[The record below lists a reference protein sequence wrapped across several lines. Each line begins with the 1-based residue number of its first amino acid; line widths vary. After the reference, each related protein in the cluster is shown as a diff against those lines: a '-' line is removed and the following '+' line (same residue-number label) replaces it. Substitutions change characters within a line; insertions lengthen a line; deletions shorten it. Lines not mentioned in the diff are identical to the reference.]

1 MKIELTFLGT
11 GTSTGV
17 PVIGCHCATCSSN
30 DTKDKRL
37 RSSVLISV
45 ENGPT
50 ILIDAGPDFRQQML
64 RCGAETIDAI
74 LLTHEHYD
82 HVGGLDDVRGLNY
95 STQHGVSLYAQPNVI
110 EAVKR
115 NLHYAFA
122 ATPYPGSPVISLNEI
137 TKDKIA
143 VEGVEVTP
151 LPVIHGH
158 LTILG
163 YRIGPL
169 AYITDASI
177 VPDETIEKAKGVNTL
192 IINALGPFTH
202 PSHMS
207 LSQAID
213 AATRIGAKHTYFT
226 HISHKMP
233 PTAEVEKTL
242 PTNMLLAYDGLKTII
257 ED

>member
-1 MKIELTFLGT
+1 MNIELTFLGT

-17 PVIGCHCATCSSN
+17 PVLGCHCATCSSN
-30 DTKDKRL
+30 DPKDKRL
-37 RSSVLISV
+37 RSSALINI

-50 ILIDAGPDFRQQML
+50 ILIDAGPDFRQQIL

-95 STQHGVSLYAQPNVI
+95 TTGHGVNLFAQPNVI

-122 ATPYPGSPVISLNEI
+122 ATPYPGSPVIYLNEI
-137 TKDKIA
+137 TTDKFTAAGI
-143 VEGVEVTP
+143 EITT
-151 LPVIHGH
+151 LPVIHGR
-158 LTILG
+158 LPIIG
-163 YRIGPL
+163 FRIGPL
-169 AYITDASI
+169 AYITDASQ
-177 VPDETIEKAKGVNTL
+177 VPEETIAKAQGVDTL
-192 IINALGPFTH
+192 VINALGPFTH

-213 AATRIGAKHTYFT
+213 VATRIGANHTYLT

-233 PTAEVEKTL
+233 PMADVEATL
-242 PTNMLLAYDGLKTII
+242 PPNMRLGYDGLKTHI
-257 ED
+257 EG